1 MGGEDGLDFG
11 KGVEPIDKGFAF
23 FTVVEAGVELLHGGM
38 RETSDFSGAGH
49 GIRGIEVGRG
59 SRVARP
65 RNGAGRRTALSAY
78 KCSYRARIRP
88 K

>member
-1 MGGEDGLDFG
+1 MGGEHGLDFG

-23 FTVVEAGVELLHGGM
+23 FAVVEAVVELLPDGM
-38 RETSDFSGAGH
+38 RETSDFSSAGH

-65 RNGAGRRTALSAY
+65 RNGAGRRTALCAY
-78 KCSYRARIRP
+78 KCSYRGRIGP